1 MYNYLFYHTYYLA
14 LKSKS
19 NKSDPYHIS
28 IMVVGLTLV
37 LNLGTVSILLESI
50 EILPFLFTDELMF
63 VWLIF
68 IIGGSYW
75 YYLINKRHKKIY
87 SKFVKKYPTTIL
99 KSIFILLLL
108 YLFNIGLLILTSSY
122 LNKTGVFSN

>member
-19 NKSDPYHIS
+19 NKNDPYHIS
-28 IMVVGLTLV
+28 IMVVVIILV
-37 LNLGTVSILLESI
+37 LNLGTLSILLESI
-50 EILPFLFTDELMF
+50 EILPFLFTDDLMF
-63 VWLIF
+63 AWLIF

-75 YYLINKRHKKIY
+75 YYLMNKRHKNIY
-87 SKFVKKYPTTIL
+87 SKFVKNHPTTTL
-99 KSIFILLLL
+99 KSIFILVLF

-122 LNKTGVFSN
+122 LNKT

>member
-19 NKSDPYHIS
+19 NKSDPYNIS

-75 YYLINKRHKKIY
+75 YYLRLC
-87 SKFVKKYPTTIL
+87 F
-99 KSIFILLLL
+99 SIMW
-108 YLFNIGLLILTSSY
+108 NI
-122 LNKTGVFSN
+122 